1 MTKGKARWLGPRAVN
16 WHPRSLELRGWGIHS
31 SFVILISSLIVL
43 FCSSLSAAELHWRN
57 GEFIGGDFLAA
68 EKDRLAWRNAQMFS
82 EPLRVRLD
90 VLKQV
95 IRHKDAEKTE
105 EPYSIRL
112 ADGSRLYGTIT
123 GMNAK
128 TLEVKSARFGTLNI
142 AREAVLGVQR
152 LKADGLLF
160 AAPTSTIGWIEGSQ
174 TGQDSKVKLW
184 RIVPDAALKQVGWNR
199 SASLPMEAPELVEMQ
214 FTLSSTVR
222 PEFKVE
228 LKTKNNER
236 LIVETWVD
244 DVVLQGRVFQS
255 VQTLSADDRRI
266 TLTLFWN
273 RKTGLCAIYGSD
285 GKKIAETSKSAVDEA
300 PEEKPP
306 ATEKKPAG
314 KGGGL
319 FGALLGVVQN
329 AAQERVDAAMEA
341 RAQVRRVS
349 GEPES
354 PVGFTLLNKGPDL
367 TLETLRIRAW
377 NGTLPADITTGRPRI
392 ELTDGRSLQA
402 APVRASAT
410 ALTVKE
416 PGGKETTLPWEQVLG
431 VQTGGTPS
439 PFFQIE
445 APRVELWFTDGEWAQ
460 GELQHMRN
468 ETATLKTAWSET
480 PVAFKITRMHH
491 LEFKGYAPDAPA
503 VNLATYG
510 KLTLNKKVL
519 HGTLDAGGEAQP
531 RWKPIG
537 GLHSVPM
544 ISTGEL
550 EIIRTPPASPEVLRS
565 EALFYLSTGDVLPGS
580 LRAIDAK
587 QVDLDSEVVAMK
599 QLPVDKLHAIQF
611 GGENL
616 NLDGFEDKGWQRV
629 RGKEDAVKRQAKA
642 ALDFQAGGTWG
653 HPSFMQVNEIRFN
666 LLGSGFSA
674 LRLRLFTDGV
684 NPAAPSTNLLFGHMG
699 SEVCFGLEASGD
711 QMDRQFRLN
720 SSGPANVRIAV
731 GENDIEV
738 FLNGVTAR
746 KIVLTPKM
754 RSGGGILI
762 EPFSLWGNG
771 EREVKIQAFSARVSP
786 GRVAAPEVNLR
797 SKEHALTVPRFR
809 KEDPPRH
816 ALLAANGDLLRG
828 VIEAATAKHFAIRS
842 GLETHQVPR
851 DRVKAVV
858 WLIQPA
864 DDVSAAFEARASQPP
879 VITHWLLLNNGG
891 RLGLKVERFDPDM
904 VIGQNALLGA
914 CRVPLLQVHGI
925 RSAIPP
931 DSSAMLALRDWK
943 LKFAPEPVLPESGG
957 ESSPL
962 LKQDAKPFKLPL
974 LGGGD
979 FDLAQEKGKVIV
991 LDFWAT
997 WCGPCVKSL
1006 PGLIDEMAVFDPKKV
1021 RFIGV
1026 NQAEAK
1032 DAVKSFLDTR
1042 GWKLEVALDA
1052 NQRVG
1057 QSFGVEGIPHTV
1069 IIGPDGK
1076 VAYVK
1081 TGYEPDGAKK
1091 IAETVRKLLEKP

>member
-1 MTKGKARWLGPRAVN
+1 MTHDEDATRHSGFVIPSSFAIR
-16 WHPRSLELRGWGIHS
+16 HS
-31 SFVILISSLIVL
+31 SFFALAFLA
-43 FCSSLSAAELHWRN
+43 FACQPLSAAELHWHN

-68 EKDRLAWRNAQMFS
+68 EKDRLAWRNALMFT
-82 EPLRVRLD
+82 EPMRVRLD

-95 IRHKDAEKTE
+95 VRHKDAEKTE
-105 EPYSIRL
+105 EPFSIRL
-112 ADGSRLYGTIT
+112 ADGSRLYGNIT
-123 GMNAK
+123 GLDAK

-184 RIVPDAALKQVGWNR
+184 RVVPDAALKQVGWNR
-199 SASLPMEAPELVEMQ
+199 SASLPIALPELVEMQ

-228 LKTKNNER
+228 LKTKDNAR
-236 LIVETWVD
+236 LVVETWVD

-255 VQTLSADDRRI
+255 VQTLSENDRRV

-273 RKTGLCAIYGSD
+273 RKSGQCAIYGAD
-285 GKKIAETSKSAVDEA
+285 GKKIAETSKA
-300 PEEKPP
+300 PLGEPKEEEEK
-306 ATEKKPAG
+306 AAEKKPAG

-329 AAQERVDAAMEA
+329 AAQKQVDAAVEA

-349 GEPES
+349 GEPAS

-377 NGTLPADITTGRPRI
+377 SGTLPADITPGHPRV
-392 ELTDGRSLQA
+392 ELTDGRSLHA
-402 APVRASAT
+402 SPVRASAT

-416 PGGKETTLPWEQVLG
+416 HGGKETTLPWEKVLG
-431 VQTGGTPS
+431 VETGGTPS
-439 PFFQIE
+439 PFVQIA
-445 APRVELWFTDGEWAQ
+445 APNVELWFTDGEWLQ
-460 GELQHMRN
+460 GELQHVRN
-468 ETATLKTAWSET
+468 DTATLKTAWSEA

-519 HGTLDAGGEAQP
+519 HGTLDAGGEMQP

-544 ISTGEL
+544 ISSGEL
-550 EIIRTPPASPEVLRS
+550 EIIRTPPANPEGLRS

-587 QVDLDSEVVAMK
+587 QVDLDSEVVALK
-599 QLPVDKLHAIQF
+599 QLPVDKLQAIQF

-616 NLDGFEDKGWQRV
+616 NLEGFEDKGWQRV
-629 RGKEDAVKRQAKA
+629 RGKEDTVKRQGKG

-653 HPSFMQVNEIRFN
+653 HPSFMQVNEISFK
-666 LLGSGFSA
+666 LLSSGFNA
-674 LRLRLFTDGV
+674 LRVRLFTDGV
-684 NPAAPSTNLLFGHMG
+684 NAAAPSTNLLFGHMG
-699 SEVCFGLEASGD
+699 SEVCFGLEATGD

-720 SSGPANVRIAV
+720 SSGPATVRVIV

-738 FLNGVTAR
+738 FLNGVSAR

-754 RSGGGILI
+754 RSGSGILI

-771 EREVKIQAFSARVSP
+771 EREVKIQAFTARVAP
-786 GRVAAPEVNLR
+786 GRVAAPTVDPR

-816 ALLAANGDLLRG
+816 ALIAANGDLLRG

-842 GLETHQVPR
+842 GLETLQVPR
-851 DRVKAVV
+851 DRVKAAV
-858 WLIQPA
+858 WLIKPA
-864 DDVSAAFEARASQPP
+864 DDVSAAFAARESTPP

-891 RLGLKVERFDPDM
+891 RLGLKVERFDADM
-904 VIGQNALLGA
+904 VIGQNELLGA
-914 CRVPLLQVHGI
+914 CRIPLKQVHSI
-925 RSAIPP
+925 RSTTPT
-931 DSSAMLALRDWK
+931 DSTAMLALRDWK

-1006 PGLIDEMAVFDPKKV
+1006 PGMIDEMAAFDSKKV

-1091 IAETVRKLLEKP
+1091 IAETVRKLLEK